1 MFHRIRPWR
10 RPPCFDDDVSPL
22 ASDADEGREIARPT
36 QSQRDPEWLRERLN
50 SWIRTRAGDDAEV
63 TEVVLPS
70 ANGMSS
76 ETLLAEAVID
86 GAPQSLV
93 VRVAPMAESDP
104 VFPSYD
110 LDGQFRL
117 IEHLAATTAVP
128 LPALWWSEPD
138 SAALGAPF
146 FVMSRVDGRVPP
158 DVMPYTFGS
167 WVTEA
172 SAAERAE
179 MAQQSVAV
187 LAAVH
192 SAPIKGSG
200 VELPGEG
207 ETPLQAHTRRLREF
221 YAWASRDGAGSPLIE
236 RAFAWVDENRPDEPE
251 TVLSWG
257 DSRIGNIIYDGFT
270 PIAVLDWEMATV
282 GPRELDIAWMIFIHR
297 FFQDITELAGLDGLT
312 DFLTR
317 DQVATD
323 YLALTGYQPQNLD
336 YFTLYAALIHAV
348 IMYRIQTR
356 AIHFG
361 QAVAPEDPDDM
372 IMHRKTLEAMLDGE
386 YWGSIK

>member
-1 MFHRIRPWR
+1 M
-10 RPPCFDDDVSPL
+10 SSL

-36 QSQRDPEWLRERLN
+36 RSQRDPEWLRERLTA
-50 SWIRTRAGDDAEV
+50 WIKTRAGDDAEV

-76 ETLLAEAVID
+76 ETLLAEALID

-93 VRVAPMAESDP
+93 VRVAPVAESDP

-110 LDGQFRL
+110 LDGQYRL
-117 IEHLAATTAVP
+117 IEHVAATTDVP
-128 LPALWWSEPD
+128 LPRLWWSEPD
-138 SAALGAPF
+138 PAPLGAPF

-158 DVMPYTFGS
+158 DVMPYTFSS

-172 SAAERAE
+172 TPDERAE
-179 MAQQSVAV
+179 MARRSVEV
-187 LAAVH
+187 LTRIH
-192 SAPIKGSG
+192 TAPIEGSG
-200 VELPGEG
+200 VEPPREG
-207 ETPLQAHTRRLREF
+207 ETPLQAHLRRLRDF
-221 YAWASRDGAGSPLIE
+221 YEWASRDGVSSPLIE
-236 RAFAWVDENRPDEPE
+236 RGFAWAEEHRPAETE
-251 TVLSWG
+251 TVLCWG

-270 PIAVLDWEMATV
+270 PAAVLDWEMATV

-297 FFQDITELAGLDGLT
+297 FFQDITELAGLDGLP

-323 YLALTGYQPQNLD
+323 YLAASGHQPHDLD

-348 IMYRIQTR
+348 VMYRIQTR

-361 QAVAPEDPDDM
+361 QAEAPADPDDM
-372 IMHRKTLEAMLDGE
+372 IMHRKTLEAMLAGT